1 MATIRIGAAIM
12 AICAGAISAGLAACS
27 SSEPAAGA
35 EPQGISNACIRPTDI
50 VRQDIIS
57 DQEIRFEMRNG
68 DVWAN
73 NLPRKCP
80 SLKFQGGFT
89 WDVRG
94 MLVCSNEQTIYVRDD
109 GTPCQLG
116 AFTKLP
122 KAE

>member
-1 MATIRIGAAIM
+1 MLTGMRITAALLAM
-12 AICAGAISAGLAACS
+12 TAGLAACT
-27 SSEPAAGA
+27 SSEPADAGGQQA
-35 EPQGISNACIRPTDI
+35 ASGVKACIRPTDI
-50 VRQDIIS
+50 VHQDIVS

-68 DVWAN
+68 DTWVN

-94 MLVCSNEQTIYVRDD
+94 MMVCSNEQTIYVKDD

-116 AFTKLP
+116 AFTRLP

>member
-1 MATIRIGAAIM
+1 MFTMRIGAAIIAM
-12 AICAGAISAGLAACS
+12 TAGLAACS
-27 SSEPAAGA
+27 SSEPVAGEQQTA
-35 EPQGISNACIRPTDI
+35 SIRKSCISPADITHQDI
-50 VRQDIIS
+50 VS
-57 DQEIRFEMRNG
+57 DQEIRFQMRNG
-68 DVWAN
+68 DVWVN

-94 MLVCSNEQTIYVRDD
+94 MLVCSNEQIIYVKDD

-116 AFTKLP
+116 AFTQLP

>member
-1 MATIRIGAAIM
+1 MFTGMRIGAAIGM
-12 AICAGAISAGLAACS
+12 MLVGIAACS
-27 SSEPAAGA
+27 STEPTAGGEQQQA
-35 EPQGISNACIRPTDI
+35 SISNSCINPTNIAHQTI
-50 VRQDIIS
+50 VS

-68 DVWAN
+68 DVWVN

-94 MLVCSNEQTIYVRDD
+94 MMVCSNQQTIYVKDD

-116 AFTKLP
+116 AFTRLP

>member
-1 MATIRIGAAIM
+1 MFTAMKIGAVIAAIT
-12 AICAGAISAGLAACS
+12 AGLAACS
-27 SSEPAAGA
+27 SSEPAAGEQQSA
-35 EPQGISNACIRPTDI
+35 SIRNSCINPIDI
-50 VRQDIIS
+50 AHQTIVS

-89 WDVRG
+89 WDIRG
-94 MLVCSNEQTIYVRDD
+94 TMVCSNQQTIYVKDD

-116 AFTKLP
+116 AFTRLP

>member
-1 MATIRIGAAIM
+1 MFTGIKIGAAIVAM
-12 AICAGAISAGLAACS
+12 TAGLAACS
-27 SSEPAAGA
+27 SSEPAAGGGQEA
-35 EPQGISNACIRPTDI
+35 ANLTNSCINPTNITHQDI
-50 VRQDIIS
+50 VS

-68 DVWAN
+68 DTWVN

-94 MLVCSNEQTIYVRDD
+94 MMVCSNEQTIYVKDD

-116 AFTKLP
+116 AFTRLP